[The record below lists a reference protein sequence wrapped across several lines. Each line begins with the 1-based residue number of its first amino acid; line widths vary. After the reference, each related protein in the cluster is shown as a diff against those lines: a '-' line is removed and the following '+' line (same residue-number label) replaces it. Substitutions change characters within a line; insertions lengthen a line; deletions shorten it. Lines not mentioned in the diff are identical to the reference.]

1 MGRVRNICA
10 RKLLGLACH
19 LFDERVP
26 QLDRVFPSRLNERGS
41 QDADLRALD
50 DLTPATRKEESD
62 MNLSAQ
68 HHFRT
73 YKPAPL
79 KPAEIDDVE
88 ILFGG
93 LHWRAERMLQ
103 AVFENMGYKA
113 RPLPV
118 ATKDDL
124 LTGRELAD
132 IGQCCPTS
140 FTTGNLANFLRRETE
155 EIGTEAVAAK
165 YVYMTAGSCGACRF
179 GQYHQSYELALR
191 NIGLESFRM
200 FLIDQSSPDQ
210 GAANGGGLEINMPLT
225 IGAVWGILCADVL
238 QGLEYRT
245 RPYEVNA
252 GQTDE
257 VVKQCVDY
265 LAEAFRNRPH
275 RGRKWGTVAWHMS
288 TNYFINALREVFA
301 RFEAIEVDRLQVK
314 PIVKITGEFYLQTV
328 EGDPN
333 YNIHRWLEA
342 EGAEVYPA
350 AIAVWLDYL
359 IRVQVQQLEEY
370 VGVEK
375 GARAKL
381 AALRGIQKLFGW
393 TYNRMRAAVGNIPFE
408 MPDQYELRKLAAPYF
423 HHRLSGGEGDML
435 VGKSLW
441 THLHRKAHMIC
452 ELSPYACMPNTM
464 SIGAMAGVTGKYPDL
479 LYAPIEVKGD
489 AEVHALSRCQMI
501 LTEAKKR
508 AIAEYVEVMEKTG
521 LTPDEA
527 KPLLDASPAMT
538 RATYRVPQTGV
549 AAGMA
554 ANTLLHLAEQN
565 GRRIAS

>member
-1 MGRVRNICA
+1 V
-10 RKLLGLACH
+10 
-19 LFDERVP
+19 
-26 QLDRVFPSRLNERGS
+26 
-41 QDADLRALD
+41 
-50 DLTPATRKEESD
+50 
-62 MNLSAQ
+62 
-68 HHFRT
+68 
-73 YKPAPL
+73 PAPVT
-79 KPAEIDDVE
+79 KEQIRQVE

-93 LHWRAERMLQ
+93 LHWRAERVLQ
-103 AVFENMGYKA
+103 GIFENLGYNA
-113 RPLPV
+113 RPLPA

-124 LTGRELAD
+124 MTGRELAD

-140 FTTGNLANFLRRETE
+140 FTTGNLANFLKAEVER
-155 EIGTEAVAAK
+155 IGAQEVAERYI
-165 YVYMTAGSCGACRF
+165 YVTAGSCGACRF

-191 NIGLESFRM
+191 NMGLDAFRL
-200 FLIDQSSPDQ
+200 FLIDQKPGEQ
-210 GAANGGGLEINMPLT
+210 GATAGGGLDINLPLIT
-225 IGAVWGILCADVL
+225 GAVWAILCADVL

-245 RPYEVNA
+245 RPYEVET
-252 GQTDE
+252 GKTDA
-257 VVKQCVDY
+257 VVKDCVELLYD
-265 LAEAFRNRPH
+265 AFRARPY
-275 RGRKWGTVAWHMS
+275 RGRKWGTLAWHMS
-288 TNYFINALREVFA
+288 TGYFIKVLREIFR
-301 RFEAIEVDRLQVK
+301 RFDAIEVDRLRVK

-359 IRVQVQQLEEY
+359 IRCQVQSLEDY

-381 AALRGIQKLFGW
+381 AALKGAQRLFRW
-393 TYNRMRAAVGNIPFE
+393 SYNRMRAALGDIPFE
-408 MPDQYELRKLAAPYF
+408 MPDQYELRRLAAPYF

-435 VGKSLW
+435 VGKALW
-441 THLHRKAHMIC
+441 THQRKKAHMIC

-508 AIAEYVEVMEKTG
+508 AIREYVEVMERTG
-521 LTPDEA
+521 LTPEEA
-527 KPLLDASPAMT
+527 KPLLDAQPRMN
-538 RATYRVPQTGV
+538 RATYRIPQTGI

-554 ANTLLHLAEQN
+554 ANTLLHLA
-565 GRRIAS
+565 GARPARLAA